1 MAADEEVCGPAIYGT
16 GPHGRDL
23 AREARDAHRD
33 IDEIIRETRPLSARV
48 GAVVGSARGY
58 RATPGRPRLCPLACV
73 CPACT
78 HELNPVSDVARFS
91 PAIPEPVEFGVEV
104 GIAPCQF
111 PPVSPAGG
119 ETAR

>member
-1 MAADEEVCGPAIYGT
+1 MAGT
-16 GPHGRDL
+16 GPHGRHL

-33 IDEIIRETRPLSARV
+33 IDEIIRETSHYPP
-48 GAVVGSARGY
+48 GSALWWAQPA
-58 RATPGRPRLCPLACV
+58 ATVPRLADPALAPLACV

-91 PAIPEPVEFGVEV
+91 PAVPEPVEFGVEV